1 MAVLGVLSAQD
12 LRFAILAED
21 AKAIAAAPGIGSKTA
36 QRVIIDLKDKID
48 KIAPAGSASGMP
60 VNDAASA
67 IKTDVIDAMTSLG
80 YSASQALRAME
91 DMEITEDDT
100 VEVVLKE
107 VLKKMSFL

>member
-48 KIAPAGSASGMP
+48 KIAPAGSASGIT